1 MNYKHDIIVVGSG
14 LVGMALALIL
24 SKKKIDVTIIEK
36 NSKSELLK
44 HRDLRT
50 SAISQGSS
58 RILSKIGVWQKIIT
72 QAQPIN
78 EIKVS
83 EGNDFKGI
91 EFKSS
96 LLGEGPL
103 GYIVNNHLLKKIFY
117 KELFQSKYIKFIDNV
132 KIKGISSNTHNVT
145 IDSNKGK
152 FSTTLVV
159 GADGR
164 YSEMRYL
171 ANIKYLH
178 HDYKQIA
185 LVFNIK
191 HSQSHNATAL
201 EMFYPSGPLALLP
214 MIQNK
219 GFSSSVVWTMDDYKK
234 EEYLNKKTLRDDFD
248 KKYLNVFGAIKEFST
263 PVVYNLNLFSCYDY
277 FKERV
282 VLIGDACQA
291 IHPIAG
297 QGLNLGL
304 RDSYELS
311 KSILS
316 GYKLGLDCGSDT
328 VLRNYA
334 QTRIIDRSM
343 LITATHRLNQ
353 LFSNNSLFFKKLRE
367 NGLKIFNKSNFLKKQ
382 SMLFAMGLKHPDF

>member
-1 MNYKHDIIVVGSG
+1 MNYKHNIIIVGSG
-14 LVGMALALIL
+14 LVGMAFALSL
-24 SKKKIDVTIIEK
+24 SKKKINVTILEK
-36 NSKSELLK
+36 NSKSDFLK
-44 HRDLRT
+44 YKDLRT

-58 RILSKIGVWQKIIT
+58 RILTKIGIWEKIIN

-83 EGNDFKGI
+83 EGNNFSGI

-103 GYIVNNHLLKKIFY
+103 GYIVNNSLLKKVFY
-117 KELFQSKYIKFIDNV
+117 KELFQSKYINFIDEI
-132 KIKGISSNTHNVT
+132 KIKGISSNSQNV
-145 IDSNKGK
+145 IINSNKGK
-152 FSTTLVV
+152 LSSPLVV

-164 YSEMRYL
+164 YSEMRYM
-171 ANIKYLH
+171 ANFKYLR

-185 LVFNIK
+185 FVFNIK
-191 HSQSHNATAL
+191 HNQSHNAIAL
-201 EMFYPSGPLALLP
+201 EKFYPSGPLALLP

-219 GFSSSVVWTMDDYKK
+219 GCSSSIVWTVDESKK
-234 EEYLNKKTLRDDFD
+234 EKYLNKEMFRDDFN
-248 KKYLNVFGAIKEFST
+248 KKYLNEFGEIKELT
-263 PVVYNLNLFSCYDY
+263 APVIYNLNLFSCYDY
-277 FKERV
+277 YKERV

-304 RDSYELS
+304 RDSYKLT
-311 KSILS
+311 KSIVS
-316 GYKLGLDCGSDT
+316 GYKLGLDLGSNT

-334 QTRIIDRSM
+334 QTRIIDKNM

-367 NGLKIFNKSNFLKKQ
+367 SGLKLFNKSNFLKKQ
-382 SMLFAMGLKHPDF
+382 SMLFAMGLKNPNF